1 MLKKSGILKA
11 QETKSCFFLK
21 AFAYKKA
28 LVGTCMRSLAA
39 HRKPNPACKGNQ
51 KVKKRRL
58 KKKADSMLLKS
69 SILTSKY
76 YGLLKSKILKAQKP

>member
-1 MLKKSGILKA
+1 MLKKSRIWFPMLLKFR
-11 QETKSCFFLK
+11 FFLE

-58 KKKADSMLLKS
+58 KKK
-69 SILTSKY
+69 
-76 YGLLKSKILKAQKP
+76 G